1 MKITGTQAI
10 KVAAATG
17 RLLCKYADPIEDAR
31 EDVTVEEAREI
42 AREDASLIWIESENP
57 EWCAANE
64 PAIKA
69 WTCLAARL

>member
-31 EDVTVEEAREI
+31 TDVTVAEATDI
-42 AREDASLIWIESENP
+42 ASEDASLIWIESENE

-64 PAIKA
+64 QAIRA
-69 WTCLAARL
+69 WTNLAARC